1 MLENKLANLPLAY
14 LQTFTMNWILILSYW
29 LHLLATVVWFGTI
42 VLFAFTAV
50 PAFRQQ
56 SLNQNEWLRWQKKL
70 LPWSNLSLVLL
81 LLTGF
86 LQMTTDANYGGFLV
100 FESAW
105 AWALL
110 LKHILFLVVV
120 GIAAYWQFFYF
131 PAVER
136 TVVLAQKKPQLAQA
150 EQEKLSRREKQ
161 LLGLNVVCAVA
172 ILFCT
177 AVLTAV

>member
-1 MLENKLANLPLAY
+1 
-14 LQTFTMNWILILSYW
+14 MNWILVFSYW

-42 VLFAFTAV
+42 VVLALTAV

-81 LLTGF
+81 LITGF
-86 LQMTTDANYGGFLV
+86 LQMTTDPNYGGFLIFDTV
-100 FESAW
+100 W
-105 AWALL
+105 AWAML
-110 LKHILFLVVV
+110 LKHVLYLLVLA
-120 GIAAYWQFFYF
+120 IAAYWQFGYF

-136 TVVLAQKKPQLAQA
+136 TAVLAQKKPQLAQV
-150 EQEKLSRREKQ
+150 EQEKLTQREKQ
-161 LLGLNVVCAVA
+161 LLALNLFCAVA